1 MVFMKAF
8 VSLAVAAVMATSG
21 DAAIS
26 ATDLNA
32 SEKTRFCSAII
43 SDSAYRKEANTVC
56 DKYKYT
62 LPRPRVYNACRAGLN
77 AAEKEACA
85 YAVSDKGSTKKCK
98 DITKAQPLSTKF
110 QPTCAKHWRTAPRP
124 TVGAACQ
131 EGFDKV
137 AVKMCNFV
145 VFTLNSYDDAEDE
158 LVVSVEEAAP
168 EEVVAEA
175 VVEEAAAEVPE
186 PVAEEEAAVE
196 VPLEEPVVA
205 EVEAVAEE
213 AVVEVPLEEPV
224 VAEVEAVAEEAVAE
238 EDTPDVV
245 EDAVERLTEMLDVD
259 EQ

>member
-1 MVFMKAF
+1 MKAF

-98 DITKAQPLSTKF
+98 DITKAQPLSNKF

-158 LVVSVEEAAP
+158 LVMSVEEAAP

-175 VVEEAAAEVPE
+175 VVAE

-213 AVVEVPLEEPV
+213 AVAEVPLEEPV
-224 VAEVEAVAEEAVAE
+224 VAEVEAVAEEPVAE
-238 EDTPDVV
+238 EDMPDVV